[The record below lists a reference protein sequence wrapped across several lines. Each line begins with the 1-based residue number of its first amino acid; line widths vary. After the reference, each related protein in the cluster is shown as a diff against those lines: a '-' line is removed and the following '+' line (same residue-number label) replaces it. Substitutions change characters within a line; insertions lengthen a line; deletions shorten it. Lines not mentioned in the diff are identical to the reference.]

1 VSEIPFRRKEYDFW
15 ELFCLYNTPTSWEPS
30 NVYVIER
37 ASDVLREITML
48 LGGGEGTEY
57 AENAEKNKAKI
68 ASEHSQ
74 NELSSTCLATT
85 VLIIL

>member
-1 VSEIPFRRKEYDFW
+1 MSNVRVNEIPFRRKEYDFW
-15 ELFCLYNTPTSWEPS
+15 ELFCLYNTPTSWEPC

-57 AENAEKNKAKI
+57 AENAEKTKQK
-68 ASEHSQ
+68 
-74 NELSSTCLATT
+74 
-85 VLIIL
+85 